1 MAKKAKAKISTLSG
15 AKLGHWIFLAGIIIA
30 IVTALIIDPTSN
42 GAKTVV
48 WVLALLGLIVG
59 LINVTLKDEVPFLV
73 ATTVLLLAS
82 GTFVASLNYLP
93 LVVAP
98 AVTKLTS
105 MLVYITFFVA
115 PAGLIVALKAIY
127 AFARE

>member
-1 MAKKAKAKISTLSG
+1 MAKKTAKAKKSTFSG
-15 AKLGHWIFLAGIIIA
+15 AKLGHWVFLAGIIIA
-30 IVTALIIDPTSN
+30 IVTALVTGVN
-42 GAKTVV
+42 TTVI

-82 GTFVASLNYLP
+82 GSLNALP
-93 LVVAP
+93 YVGIQLGTILAY
-98 AVTKLTS
+98 VT
-105 MLVYITFFVA
+105 VFVA